1 MRSQTTRKFWT
12 AYSRLPSSVQ
22 RLALKQYGLWLNDP
36 SHPSINF
43 KKVGR
48 YWSAR
53 VTDDYRALGVRE
65 GDTVIWFWI
74 GTHGEYDRMLRNNR
88 RWGQ

>member
-1 MRSQTTRKFWT
+1 MKSRASSKFWDRYGT
-12 AYSRLPSSVQ
+12 LTPQLQ
-22 RLALKQYGLWLNDP
+22 RLAVKQYRLWLNDP
-36 SHPSINF
+36 SHRSVNF

-53 VTDDYRALGVRE
+53 VTDDYRALGVPA

-74 GTHGEYDRMLRNNR
+74 GSHSEYDRIIKR
-88 RWGQ
+88 G